1 MLTPGAR
8 RHRRRWPFVLAFLV
22 LAGGAAAA
30 FLILREPGNVS
41 NPNAEFTAPVAPPKP
56 KPPPRDTFRWPF
68 YHFGSDRS
76 AFLPASRRLAPP
88 FRRTWTYRGSSL
100 LEFPPVVDGPGLYVL
115 NDNAGVLRI
124 DKRTG
129 RVRWKRKLGLLAA
142 ASPAVGGG
150 AVYVVLLKGFRGDAG
165 RALKL
170 RQRDGKV
177 LWARDLPSR
186 AESSPLLT
194 PNVMYFG
201 SESGTVYALDR
212 RSGLTLW
219 TFKAQGAV
227 KAGITRVGRRLFFG
241 DYAGHVYCL
250 DLRSGRKVWSAG
262 TNGTAFGFG
271 SGNFYSTAAAAY
283 GRIYLGNT
291 DGRVYS
297 FTQRDGSLAWATG
310 TGAYVYSSPAVAT
323 VRGLGPTVY
332 IGSYDGNLY
341 ALNAQSGSVR
351 WQHAAGGKISGGVS
365 LVGNV
370 AYFANLAA
378 KSTVGLDARTGR
390 GVFSFREGS
399 FNPVISDGRTIYL
412 TGYANLFG
420 LRPR

>member
-8 RHRRRWPFVLAFLV
+8 RRRRWPFALALV
-22 LAGGAAAA
+22 ALVAAGVAA
-30 FLILREPGNVS
+30 FLLLREPGNVS
-41 NPNAEFTAPVAPPKP
+41 NPNAEFTATTAPAKP
-56 KPPPRDTFRWPF
+56 RPPRDTFRWPF
-68 YHFGSDRS
+68 YHFQSDRA
-76 AFLPASRRLAPP
+76 AFLAGGPRPP
-88 FRRTWTYRGSSL
+88 FSRTWTYRGTSL
-100 LEFPPVVDGPGLYVL
+100 LEFPPVIDGRGLYVL
-115 NDNAGVLRI
+115 NDNAGVIRF

-129 RVRWKRKLGLLAA
+129 HIRWKRKLGLLAA
-142 ASPAVGGG
+142 ASPAVDDG
-150 AVYVVLLKGFRGDAG
+150 AVYVVLLKGFSGVQG

-177 LWARDLPSR
+177 LWARDLPAR

-194 PNVMYFG
+194 PSVVYFG
-201 SESGTVYALDR
+201 SEDGTVYALSR
-212 RSGLTLW
+212 RTGRTLW

-241 DYAGHVYCL
+241 DYAGRVYCL
-250 DLRSGRKVWSAG
+250 DLRDGHKVWSVG

-271 SGNFYSTAAAAY
+271 SGSFYSTAAAAY

-323 VRGLGPTVY
+323 TRGLGPTVY

-341 ALNAQSGSVR
+341 ALDARSGAVR
-351 WQHAAGGKISGGVS
+351 WQHSAGGKISGGVS
-365 LVGNV
+365 IVGGV
-370 AYFANLAA
+370 AYFANLGA
-378 KSTVGLDARTGR
+378 KTTVGVDTRTGR
-390 GVFSFREGS
+390 TVFSFREGS
-399 FNPVISDGRTIYL
+399 FNPVVSDGKAIYL

-420 LRPR
+420 LVPRRAAR